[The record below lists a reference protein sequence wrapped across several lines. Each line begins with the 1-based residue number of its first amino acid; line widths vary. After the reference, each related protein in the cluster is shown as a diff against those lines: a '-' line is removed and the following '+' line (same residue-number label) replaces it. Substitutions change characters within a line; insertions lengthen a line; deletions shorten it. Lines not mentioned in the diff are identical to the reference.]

1 MIAPLAKFIDWLAIQ
16 VLAILLPRFNARNPR
31 LEEAIQLL
39 KGPDFIP
46 AESQPAQVEFNAGQS
61 GLHFHFPTPRPGG
74 YAENNIVYGRLYRCT
89 KRWQERPVII
99 LLHGGGGFPCAMPQ
113 YLSQHHC
120 QEGTGGEAA
129 EESQENSRCQ
139 SRHHYGTS

>member
-46 AESQPAQVEFNAGQS
+46 AESQPAQVECVASVSLRSGKNSAPAGFRRFDVA
-61 GLHFHFPTPRPGG
+61 GRATPASQPQP
-74 YAENNIVYGRLYRCT
+74 AA
-89 KRWQERPVII
+89 
-99 LLHGGGGFPCAMPQ
+99 AMA
-113 YLSQHHC
+113 C
-120 QEGTGGEAA
+120 
-129 EESQENSRCQ
+129 
-139 SRHHYGTS
+139 